1 METLA
6 INGGAPVYN
15 GCFPRW
21 PQWGAKEEAN
31 LMKVAESKSWGTLGN
46 FALSFAK
53 RFAEFVGVP
62 HAIAVNSGTRAL
74 ELILRGAAIG
84 RGDEVIV
91 SPYTFSA
98 TVSAIAYI
106 GAMPVFADVDERTGN
121 IDAESV
127 AKHITAKTKAVMAV
141 HIGGYPC
148 DMDAL
153 KAVTSEHG
161 LLLIE
166 DCAHAHG
173 SAWRNQMCGGIG
185 DAAGFSFQN
194 SKVLPAGEGGMITTG
209 NEDLFER
216 CWRFHHSGR
225 AFGGREGLTGKTLMG
240 TNARMAEW
248 QAAVLDAQLD
258 RLPEQCAHRQKSIRA
273 IMSGLADLPGI
284 ILPPEDPRVTALS
297 GFLFQ
302 FQWKGSKASRDEFV
316 QALRAEGI
324 PCSAGYV
331 PLHRMNLLQ
340 DPAFE
345 KATGKKFEQNE
356 VLAAA
361 DELSKTAVW
370 FTNNVLLAE
379 AEIIDKV
386 VQAVKKVAT
395 QL

>member
-1 METLA
+1 MKTLA
-6 INGGAPVYN
+6 VNGGTPIYN
-15 GCFPRW
+15 GSFPKW

-31 LMKVAESKSWGTLGN
+31 LMKVAESNSWGTLGR
-46 FALSFAK
+46 FVLSFTK

-62 HAIAVNSGTRAL
+62 HAIAVNSGTQAL
-74 ELILRGAAIG
+74 ELILHGASIG

-98 TVSAIAYI
+98 TVSAIAHV

-127 AKHITAKTKAVMAV
+127 ARHITAKTKAVMAIHV
-141 HIGGYPC
+141 CGYPC

-161 LLLIE
+161 LMLIE

-173 SAWRNQMCGGIG
+173 SSWRNNMCGSIG

-194 SKVLPAGEGGMITTG
+194 SKVLPAGEGGIITTG

-216 CWRFHHSGR
+216 CWHFHHAGR
-225 AFGGREGLTGKTLMG
+225 ASGGKTLMG
-240 TNARMAEW
+240 TNGRMAEW
-248 QAAVLDAQLD
+248 EAAVLDAQLD
-258 RLPEQCAHRQKSIRA
+258 KLPEQCAHRQKSIRA
-273 IMSGLADLPGI
+273 IMQGMADLPGI

-297 GFLFQ
+297 GYLFQ
-302 FQWKGSKASRDEFV
+302 FQWKGRNASRNEFV
-316 QALRAEGI
+316 NALQAEGI
-324 PCSAGYV
+324 PCSTGYV
-331 PLHRMNLLQ
+331 PLNHMGMMQ

-345 KATGKKFEQNE
+345 KAIGRKFEQNDA
-356 VLAAA
+356 LAAA
-361 DELSKTAVW
+361 EELSKTAVW
-370 FTNNVLLAE
+370 FTNNVLLAD

-386 VQAVKKVAT
+386 VQAVRKVAT